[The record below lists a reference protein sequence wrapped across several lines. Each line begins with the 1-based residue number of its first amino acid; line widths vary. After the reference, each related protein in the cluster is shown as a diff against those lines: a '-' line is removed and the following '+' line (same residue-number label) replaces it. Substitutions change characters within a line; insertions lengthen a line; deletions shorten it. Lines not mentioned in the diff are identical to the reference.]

1 MEMAMQVQ
9 HSPSLRPRQAA
20 EFLGIGVST
29 LWRWTKERAADGFP
43 QPIKL
48 GERTTVF
55 EQSKLA
61 GWREAQASK

>member
-1 MEMAMQVQ
+1 MQVQ
-9 HSPSLRPRQAA
+9 QSPSLRPKQAA

-29 LWRWTKERAADGFP
+29 LWRWAKERDDFP
-43 QPIKL
+43 RPIKL